1 MKTKSILLGLFAL
14 SILFTSCNKNEDIFP
29 SHNNVYPSKDITTV
43 NHTISGYSQLDVSDR
58 FNVFVTFSDTE
69 ENIQIEANSN
79 LQQYIT
85 CKKVSNQLVIYFAD
99 NVNIKTGNAVL
110 NVYITTKQLN
120 AFYSAGA
127 ISIQLQNELVCSD
140 LTIDLSGVSTLRGTI
155 YADQIK
161 SKLEGTSKL
170 DIGGSSNSF
179 DINAAGVNEVVGY
192 DFETNYLSSDLE
204 GVCNV
209 HLTVQQKL
217 EVKASGVCNVYYK
230 GDGIV
235 SYQNL
240 SGASKIQKV
249 G

>member
-14 SILFTSCNKNEDIFP
+14 SIIFTSCKKNEDIFP
-29 SHNNVYPSKDITTV
+29 SHNNVYPSSDITTV
-43 NHTISGYSQLDVSDR
+43 NKTISGYNQLDVSDK
-58 FNVFVTFSDTE
+58 FNVFITFSDTE

-85 CKKVSNQLVIYFAD
+85 CKKVGNQLVIYFAD
-99 NVNIKTGNAVL
+99 NINIKTGNAVL

-127 ISIQLQNELVCSD
+127 VNIQLQNELVCSN
-140 LTIDLSGVSTLRGTI
+140 LTIDLVGVSTLSGTI

-179 DINAAGVNEVVGY
+179 DIVAAGANEVAGY
-192 DFETNYLSSDLE
+192 DFETNDFSSDLE
-204 GVCNV
+204 GECNV
-209 HLTVQQKL
+209 YLTVEQKL
-217 EVKASGVCNVYYK
+217 EVKASGVCSVFYK

-240 SGASKIQKV
+240 SGASKIQKI